1 MALGMA
7 RMGPYPNAEDLRKR
21 GDFST
26 MPDSPIP
33 PDTTFECLGR
43 VEFKGTAYLGY
54 RARLKMTIATI
65 AMGPLSE
72 SGQQELSRKLQQM
85 PQEWRTVFV
94 DPESMLPAYD
104 LVAQENQLDSPRNK
118 VRYTYPNNISI
129 EPPIWCRIGLCRS
142 VLR

>member
-1 MALGMA
+1 
-7 RMGPYPNAEDLRKR
+7 
-21 GDFST
+21 
-26 MPDSPIP
+26 
-33 PDTTFECLGR
+33 
-43 VEFKGTAYLGY
+43 
-54 RARLKMTIATI
+54 MTIATI
-65 AMGPLSE
+65 AIWPLSE
-72 SGQQELSRKLQQM
+72 SRQQELSSKLQQM

-94 DPESMLPAYD
+94 DPESTLPAYD